1 MWQDLPSF
9 DGRGDLQTYVL
20 NHSGVVAHRM
30 GMTYRDAMMVCLDED
45 FRWDEA
51 GAPEEGRMALMFA
64 GDVVAKLL
72 LCVEG
77 V

>member
-1 MWQDLPSF
+1 M
-9 DGRGDLQTYVL
+9 L
-20 NHSGVVAHRM
+20 NHSGVVAQWM
-30 GMTYRDAMMVCLDED
+30 GTTYRDAIMACLDDD

-51 GAPEEGRMALMFA
+51 NVPVGGRMALVFA
-64 GDVVAKLL
+64 DDVIAKLL